1 MDAWIAQV
9 MAEFGIEI
17 KPEVSTVLDVA
28 RDAAHSVARPAAPVT
43 TFLMGVAVAQ
53 GADSVSVARRISELA
68 ALWVAENS
76 SDGSITEA

>member
-1 MDAWIAQV
+1 VDAWIAQV
-9 MAEFGIEI
+9 MAELGIEI

-53 GADSVSVARRISELA
+53 GADSASVARRISELA

-76 SDGSITEA
+76 SDVSITEA